1 MFLVF
6 MKIFKSIFN
15 YLITRYTKVQLL
27 IILVIIFFAFFISD
41 SNIFARFGY
50 DAKIMELNSQIDYY
64 REKTEQDKEKLKL
77 LESDKDQIEKFAR
90 ENYLLKKDDEDVF
103 VVE

>member
-1 MFLVF
+1 

-27 IILVIIFFAFFISD
+27 IMLVIIFFAFFISD

>member
-1 MFLVF
+1 M
-6 MKIFKSIFN
+6 
-15 YLITRYTKVQLL
+15 
-27 IILVIIFFAFFISD
+27 LVIIFFAFFISD

-90 ENYLLKKDDEDVF
+90 ENFLLKKDDEDVF